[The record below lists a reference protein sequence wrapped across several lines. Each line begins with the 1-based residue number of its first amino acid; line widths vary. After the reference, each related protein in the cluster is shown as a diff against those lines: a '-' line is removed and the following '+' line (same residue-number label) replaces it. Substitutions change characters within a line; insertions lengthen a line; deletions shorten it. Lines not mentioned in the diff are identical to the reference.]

1 MLQPPQVLYRLRK
14 WHLPLR
20 CRLAQTLSVELG
32 ATLSF
37 LPYTDRLTSFRPV
50 DVTGKEKEISERVEK
65 DRDRLNMSR
74 TNSRTASERP
84 AHRSGTPPTSTSSV
98 TLPPRVPLKASNVK
112 PTLSFAKVTANK
124 LLETNHE
131 TQIPEDDKAEGDV
144 L

>member
-1 MLQPPQVLYRLRK
+1 MP
-14 WHLPLR
+14 HLPSFH
-20 CRLAQTLSVELG
+20 TIIEL
-32 ATLSF
+32 T
-37 LPYTDRLTSFRPV
+37 PFRPV

-84 AHRSGTPPTSTSSV
+84 SHRSGTPPTSTPSV
-98 TLPPRVPLKASNVK
+98 ALPPRAPLKASNVK
-112 PTLSFAKVTANK
+112 PALSFANVTANK

-131 TQIPEDDKAEGDV
+131 TQIPENDNAGGGV